1 MLRTHTTSN
10 LNKDLSYGELLNI
23 KSPYGFHFQD
33 LGNNITVIT
42 DLAPY
47 GTKSRMS
54 DKLAEDAA
62 NAGYK
67 YLTYRG
73 TCGLALPAI
82 TASANKFGLKTRIFT
97 FAKKGLLTKDLN
109 LALDMGAEIS
119 IRRYAAA
126 SHLNKIQREWCL
138 ENKGVL
144 IPLGLPSLE
153 TTSAIV
159 SATKDLL
166 QDFDVICS
174 VAGSGT
180 LTRALQ
186 IAAPNKQ
193 HFITPVSRNLKDGE
207 KGIARI
213 IDYQQKFEDEP
224 IVPAPFDSIQH
235 YDGKSFRLALD
246 IARVQPNAKI
256 AIFNVGRAP
265 KYLSESTTNTFLPKW
280 HTEKIISKEFSE
292 QCLIH

>member
-1 MLRTHTTSN
+1 MLRTHTTSG
-10 LNKDLSYGELLNI
+10 LNKDLDYGELLDI
-23 KSPYGFHFQD
+23 KSPYGFHFQKLD
-33 LGNNITVIT
+33 NNTTVVT

-62 NAGYK
+62 LAGYK

-82 TASANKFGLKTRIFT
+82 TSSANKYGLKTRLFT
-97 FAKKGLLTKDLN
+97 FAKRGTLTKDLN

-119 IRRYAAA
+119 VKRYAAA
-126 SHLNKIQREWCL
+126 SHLNKIQREWCIK
-138 ENKGVL
+138 NKGVL

-159 SATKDLL
+159 SSVKEFIN
-166 QDFDVICS
+166 DFDIICS

-186 IAAPNKQ
+186 IAAPSKL
-193 HFITPVSRNLKDGE
+193 HYITPVSRNLKEGE
-207 KGIARI
+207 KGTARI
-213 IDYQQKFEDEP
+213 IDYQQKFEAEP
-224 IVPAPFDSIQH
+224 LIAAPFDCIQH
-235 YDGKSFRLALD
+235 YDGKAYKLSLDVHRLHP
-246 IARVQPNAKI
+246 QKKI
-256 AIFNVGRAP
+256 IIFNVGREP
-265 KYLSESTTNTFLPKW
+265 QYLSESKLDCYLPW
-280 HTEKIISKEFSE
+280 HEEKIYYGDSNE
-292 QCLIH
+292 LV